1 MLKVFKR
8 IVENADDFAFG
19 VLGVIVGLASYE
31 YVVKPYV
38 IKKFLKK

>member
-19 VLGVIVGLASYE
+19 VLGVIVGLAIYE
-31 YVVKPYV
+31 VGKPYV
-38 IKKFLKK
+38 KKFLKKK